1 MVDSVPCIKV
11 STASPLLE
19 DNQKWYKV
27 IGSAERNRAPAFE
40 ITKPEAK
47 DFAHLPAIDGARI
60 LDELKPL
67 DLAPVEVYL
76 AALNWLM
83 GKVHLMLGLAEVVH
97 ELQVDEYEAEM
108 LSYRRFAKP
117 VGQLLKSSTK
127 LICSKCWLI

>member
-11 STASPLLE
+11 STVSPLLE

-47 DFAHLPAIDGARI
+47 DFAHLPAIDSTRI

-67 DLAPVEVYL
+67 D
-76 AALNWLM
+76 
-83 GKVHLMLGLAEVVH
+83 
-97 ELQVDEYEAEM
+97 
-108 LSYRRFAKP
+108 
-117 VGQLLKSSTK
+117 
-127 LICSKCWLI
+127 